1 MEENIPG
8 GVKFRTGQTQ
18 VNDVKKVYLTG
29 QYKQKYKNISENN
42 YTNSPLKS
50 AKVFARTMKETDVQY
65 LFQMFHAD
73 FFD

>member
-8 GVKFRTGQTQ
+8 GVKFRNGQTQ

-42 YTNSPLKS
+42 YKLH
-50 AKVFARTMKETDVQY
+50 VMKIRAFKN
-65 LFQMFHAD
+65 LIGK
-73 FFD
+73 